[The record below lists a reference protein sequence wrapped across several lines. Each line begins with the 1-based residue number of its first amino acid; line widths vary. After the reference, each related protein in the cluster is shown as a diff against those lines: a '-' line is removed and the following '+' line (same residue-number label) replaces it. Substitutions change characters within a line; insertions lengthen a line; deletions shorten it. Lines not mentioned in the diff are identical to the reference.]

1 MSGEQEAENRP
12 PTLADQIVEPLNYN
26 LLLSS
31 APRPL
36 TFADEYHS
44 FLPVG
49 DQLEA
54 TEEAADS
61 TTVNTPLKRKADRQ
75 DADAAESKQLA
86 SSSGCAMVAN
96 SSLTR
101 LSWIGGRK
109 KGKSKVL
116 NCKKSEPQ
124 TPLSNEGS
132 SSVNFLSPVSTS
144 RFDSSLGLLTKKVIN
159 LLRHGQDG
167 TLDLNK
173 AAETLKVPKRR
184 IYDITNVLEGIGL
197 IEKNLKNKIL
207 WKGLDDL
214 RPGEDEGSSILQA
227 EVENLAL
234 QECNLD
240 VQINEMR
247 ERIRELSEDE
257 NSSKWLY
264 VTEEDIKQLPC
275 FQNQTLIAIKAPHGT
290 TLEVP
295 DPDEISH
302 MTTISFCILAA
313 LPFKAGE
320 NPQRRYTMV
329 LRSTMGQIDVYLV
342 SKFEGTFEELI
353 SVDTSSNLPCT
364 SSSGCNEHPDA
375 PTLTDHS
382 KGNELELQVHEDH
395 DSWRINADS
404 NATQDFTDGMMKVVP
419 PDANPYSDY
428 WLLSDTGFSITDMWN
443 SPSPCWLFNL
453 SKLNNGM

>member
-1 MSGEQEAENRP
+1 MEILPNSSPQKAINEGQLAVQNQKPNSPKQQLKRQKKATKPASKSHGFSQEKSYGFSTGSEI
-12 PTLADQIVEPLNYN
+12 PTGTSN
-26 LLLSS
+26 LQK
-31 APRPL
+31 
-36 TFADEYHS
+36 
-44 FLPVG
+44 V
-49 DQLEA
+49 A
-54 TEEAADS
+54 TVPAQSIRYLWTKQPMAADKDPS
-61 TTVNTPLKRKADRQ
+61 
-75 DADAAESKQLA
+75 
-86 SSSGCAMVAN
+86 
-96 SSLTR
+96 
-101 LSWIGGRK
+101 
-109 KGKSKVL
+109 
-116 NCKKSEPQ
+116 
-124 TPLSNEGS
+124 
-132 SSVNFLSPVSTS
+132 
-144 RFDSSLGLLTKKVIN
+144 
-159 LLRHGQDG
+159 
-167 TLDLNK
+167 
-173 AAETLKVPKRR
+173 
-184 IYDITNVLEGIGL
+184 
-197 IEKNLKNKIL
+197 
-207 WKGLDDL
+207 
-214 RPGEDEGSSILQA
+214 A

-295 DPDEISH
+295 DPDE
-302 MTTISFCILAA
+302 
-313 LPFKAGE
+313 AGE

-419 PDANPYSDY
+419 PDANVSAVPYFLRGNYQLDVIF
-428 WLLSDTGFSITDMWN
+428 LSHI
-443 SPSPCWLFNL
+443 CVV
-453 SKLNNGM
+453 